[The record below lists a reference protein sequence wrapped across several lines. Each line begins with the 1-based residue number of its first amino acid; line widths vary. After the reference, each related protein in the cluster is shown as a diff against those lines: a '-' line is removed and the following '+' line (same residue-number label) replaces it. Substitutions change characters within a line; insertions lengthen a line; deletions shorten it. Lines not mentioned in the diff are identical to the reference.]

1 MSDSPD
7 DLVISTEWKFE
18 GHLLLWYRRFRAA
31 WSTGEIYGEKVR
43 AVLEEQYLPND
54 PAHVHRMELFY
65 NSAAEPDRDSLKM
78 RG

>member
-1 MSDSPD
+1 ME
-7 DLVISTEWKFE
+7 TKF
-18 GHLLLWYRRFRAA
+18 G
-31 WSTGEIYGEKVR
+31 GELR

-54 PAHVHRMELFY
+54 PAHVHRMELIY

>member
-1 MSDSPD
+1 ME
-7 DLVISTEWKFE
+7 TKF
-18 GHLLLWYRRFRAA
+18 G
-31 WSTGEIYGEKVR
+31 GELR